1 MLKLSLTLVF
11 VFLSLNSFANDKDL
25 IPINIF
31 AQLPAVSGP
40 ELSAD
45 GEHIIAISP
54 IDGEEMVVVSKFGSI
69 EFTPVV
75 KLKKEQNRI
84 EYVSWLTNKRVL
96 VYTSYN
102 ELIYNKRWKISRL
115 YAVNIDGSEVKQLVL
130 PELIQHKYSKHI
142 RVISTLPDDQEHI
155 LVQAYTNVDNTP
167 AVFKMNIND
176 SSVEKIISATEE
188 IDSWVPDSKGNIYI
202 GVKYDYDK
210 NKDENIVEIYFREN
224 VNSNEWEKIYSYAS
238 LKEFYLQPIRYYK
251 DKNALL
257 VFTDYESDKSVLR
270 YFDVATK
277 AFAET
282 VFELTDYDLERAYF
296 EEDEFVGVGYT
307 DDYYQVKYIDE
318 KLSSLQQSL
327 QKTFAKYQSYIY
339 SSSKDKNRL
348 IVSASTT
355 NSPAKFFLVDLAAKK
370 VSFWLSQYAQLEK
383 KNLPSKQKFNYLAKD
398 GQKMVGYL
406 TPGSNGAKSPLVV
419 FPHGGPA
426 SRDDMHFDIWV
437 QMLARR
443 GYAVL
448 QMNFRGSDGYG
459 NSFDKAGY
467 KQWGKLMQTDVYD
480 AIEWVKNNKLAD
492 TSNKCLVGWSYGGY
506 VALTAGFQQPKEFN
520 CVISGA
526 GLSDLPAM
534 VKTDNFWSDSSVT
547 SDITVGDITK
557 TEDLKQLR
565 ENSAIFNVEKFDSPL
580 LLIHGTNDQIVK
592 IAQSEDLYK
601 ALKKRKK
608 SVEFLKLED
617 GTHNLDSPKNREV
630 AFVAID
636 KFLAKYLK

>member
-1 MLKLSLTLVF
+1 LPLINTLFKKITKGFMLKLSLTLVF

-270 YFDVATK
+270 YFDVATN

-282 VFELTDYDLERAYF
+282 VFELTDY
-296 EEDEFVGVGYT
+296 
-307 DDYYQVKYIDE
+307 
-318 KLSSLQQSL
+318 
-327 QKTFAKYQSYIY
+327 
-339 SSSKDKNRL
+339 
-348 IVSASTT
+348 
-355 NSPAKFFLVDLAAKK
+355 
-370 VSFWLSQYAQLEK
+370 
-383 KNLPSKQKFNYLAKD
+383 YL
-398 GQKMVGYL
+398 
-406 TPGSNGAKSPLVV
+406 
-419 FPHGGPA
+419 
-426 SRDDMHFDIWV
+426 
-437 QMLARR
+437 
-443 GYAVL
+443 
-448 QMNFRGSDGYG
+448 
-459 NSFDKAGY
+459 
-467 KQWGKLMQTDVYD
+467 
-480 AIEWVKNNKLAD
+480 
-492 TSNKCLVGWSYGGY
+492 
-506 VALTAGFQQPKEFN
+506 
-520 CVISGA
+520 
-526 GLSDLPAM
+526 
-534 VKTDNFWSDSSVT
+534 
-547 SDITVGDITK
+547 
-557 TEDLKQLR
+557 
-565 ENSAIFNVEKFDSPL
+565 
-580 LLIHGTNDQIVK
+580 
-592 IAQSEDLYK
+592 
-601 ALKKRKK
+601 
-608 SVEFLKLED
+608 
-617 GTHNLDSPKNREV
+617 
-630 AFVAID
+630 
-636 KFLAKYLK
+636 